1 MTTDDELLAIRCQL
15 GEPDA
20 LNSLVARWHD
30 PVWQYA
36 RRVTGSPDGADDVAQ
51 DVWMRVVRGLPRL
64 KDPGR
69 IRAWIFGIAR
79 RVLMDRLRRQYAA
92 PVPAEMNL
100 DDLGATSGT
109 DEGAA
114 EEQRALEADL
124 TRLHDALGDLPVI
137 EREIL
142 ALFYLQELSI
152 ADLAD
157 VLSIPIGTVKS
168 RLHRAR
174 RLLRTRLAHTQESHR

>member
-15 GEPDA
+15 GEPEA
-20 LNSLVARWHD
+20 LNSLVARWHT

-64 KDPGR
+64 KEPER

-92 PVPAEMNL
+92 PVPAAIDVDGLSNQ
-100 DDLGATSGT
+100 
-109 DEGAA
+109 DEDAA
-114 EEQRALEADL
+114 EEQRALETDL
-124 TRLHDALGDLPVI
+124 TRMHDALGDLPVI

-152 ADLAD
+152 ADLAE

-174 RLLRTRLAHTQESHR
+174 RLLRARLAHTQESHR

>member
-20 LNSLVARWHD
+20 LNALVARWHE

-36 RRVTGSPDGADDVAQ
+36 RRVAGSPDAADDVAQ
-51 DVWMRVVRGLPRL
+51 DVWMRIVRGLPRL
-64 KDPGR
+64 KEPAR

-79 RVLMDRLRRQYAA
+79 RVLMDRFRRQYAA
-92 PVPAEMNL
+92 PVAVEL
-100 DDLGATSGT
+100 DVDHLEDP

-124 TRLHDALGDLPVI
+124 TRMHEALSELPMT
-137 EREIL
+137 EREVL
-142 ALFYLQELSI
+142 ALFYLQELSL
-152 ADLAD
+152 ADLAE
-157 VLSIPIGTVKS
+157 VLSVPVGTVKS

-174 RLLRTRLAHTQESHR
+174 QRLRTRMAHTQESHR